1 MATVTYFLDTRITSP
16 KKVKEEKEEPKKEE
30 FKKVEDKTGI
40 IKIRVTHHRVQ
51 RDYSTKLKVDVKSFE
66 KLKKSGDILDGR
78 IKEPLL
84 VELHNFMFGLKD
96 DQKVFQDG
104 HIVKARKVII
114 ELGDNFSFEVFKDK
128 YENYGIEKDLKI
140 ENDIVDALNLK
151 GKELKDNE
159 QISHSGTNFLAA
171 KSLLRFVNQS
181 KKTKTIISFSEVTPT
196 FLNNWANYMRKFGKA
211 SKKLKNGI
219 PEYFGPATDTTIA
232 IYARVIR
239 SACLEAIEKGILPV
253 ESYPFGVKRF
263 SIPESANKKKALSD
277 EPLELLKNYK
287 PKSMTLKERSHDLWL
302 FSYFGN
308 GMNFSDIL
316 NLKWKDMAES
326 DLNFIRQKTKRKPV
340 VINVKVNKFMAD
352 VIERQG
358 NSIRG
363 KNNYIFPF
371 LEGTEDVERKK
382 AIINQVIKVTNKYM
396 NQIGKELGIMKTI
409 NSYEARHS
417 FATKMMRVDAPLKL
431 IQEKLGHK
439 KLSTTEQYL
448 GSFSKD
454 VENDFLNKL

>member
-1 MATVTYFLDTRITSP
+1 MATVTFFLDTRTT
-16 KKVKEEKEEPKKEE
+16 
-30 FKKVEDKTGI
+30 DNGMGI

-66 KLKKSGDILDGR
+66 KLKKSGDLLDGR

-104 HIVKARKVII
+104 YMIKAKKVIN

-128 YENYGIEKDLKI
+128 YENYGIEKDVKA
-140 ENDIVDALNLK
+140 ENDIINALNLK
-151 GKELKDNE
+151 GQELKDNE
-159 QISHSGTNFLAA
+159 QISHSGTYFLAA
-171 KSLLRFVNQS
+171 KSLLRFVNHS
-181 KKTKTIISFSEVTPT
+181 KKTKTIINFSEVTPT

-219 PEYFGPATDTTIA
+219 PEYFEPATDTTIA

-239 SACLEAIEKGILPV
+239 SVCLEAIEKGILPV
-253 ESYPFGVKRF
+253 ESYAFGVKRF

-277 EPLELLKNYK
+277 EQLELLKNYK
-287 PKSMTLKERSHDLWL
+287 PESMTLKERSHDLWL

-316 NLKWKDMAES
+316 NLKWKDLVES
-326 DLNFIRQKTKRKPV
+326 ELNFIRQKTKRKPV
-340 VINVKVNKFMAD
+340 IISVKINKFMAD

-358 NSIRG
+358 NSLRG
-363 KNNYIFPF
+363 KNDYIFPF
-371 LEGTEDVERKK
+371 LVGTEDAARKK
-382 AIINQVIKVTNKYM
+382 AIINQVIKVTNQYM
-396 NQIGKELGIMKTI
+396 NQIGKELGIMENI

-417 FATKMMRVDAPLKL
+417 FATKMMRVDAPLKM
-431 IQEKLGHK
+431 IQEKLGHR

-454 VENDFLNKL
+454 VENEFLDKL